1 MKFEN
6 QRNEMVESQLRPNL
20 VLNENILQAF
30 GTVKREKYFSTKLQ
44 SISYM
49 DDNIFVNDERFVLR
63 PFIFGKLLCN
73 LNIGMDKNILDV
85 GSSNGY
91 SSSVLS
97 QLFKK
102 VISLE
107 EDENCFN
114 FVTKICKEENLQNIK
129 VIKDSFLGIKNLNK
143 TFDNI
148 LINGEVNSN
157 PINLIKLLNLNGKL
171 VTIFRE
177 EKHSYA
183 VMYVKKENDTF
194 DKIRIFDASAPL
206 LINYKSVEP
215 VFSF

>member
-6 QRNEMVESQLRPNL
+6 QRNYMVESQLRANL
-20 VLNENILQAF
+20 VLNEKILDAF
-30 GTVKREKYFSTKLQ
+30 RVTKRENYFLENLKSLA
-44 SISYM
+44 YM
-49 DDNIFVNDERFVLR
+49 DDNIFISDSRFVLR

-114 FVTKICKEENLQNIK
+114 FVKKICKNENLQNVK
-129 VIKDSFLGIKNLNK
+129 VIKDSFLGIKNLDK

-148 LINGEVNSN
+148 LINGEINSN

-194 DKIRIFDASAPL
+194 DKIRIFEASAPL
-206 LINYKSVEP
+206 LINYKSAMP

>member
-6 QRNEMVESQLRPNL
+6 QRNHMVESQLRANL
-20 VLNENILQAF
+20 VLNENILDAF
-30 GTVKREKYFSTKLQ
+30 RVTKRENYFLENLKSLA
-44 SISYM
+44 YM
-49 DDNIFVNDERFVLR
+49 DDNIFISDSRFVLR

-114 FVTKICKEENLQNIK
+114 FVTNICKEENLQNIK
-129 VIKDSFLGIKNLNK
+129 VIKDSFLGIKNLDK

>member
-6 QRNEMVESQLRPNL
+6 QRNHMVESQLRANL
-20 VLNENILQAF
+20 VLNENILDAF
-30 GTVKREKYFSTKLQ
+30 RVTKRENYFSENLKSLA
-44 SISYM
+44 YM
-49 DDNIFVNDERFVLR
+49 DDNIFISDSRFVLR

-107 EDENCFN
+107 EDENCYN

-129 VIKDSFLGIKNLNK
+129 VVKDSFLEIKNLDK

>member
-6 QRNEMVESQLRPNL
+6 QRNHMVESQLRANL
-20 VLNENILQAF
+20 VLNENILDAF
-30 GTVKREKYFSTKLQ
+30 RVTKRENYFSENLKSLA
-44 SISYM
+44 YM
-49 DDNIFVNDERFVLR
+49 DDNIFISDSRFVLR

-114 FVTKICKEENLQNIK
+114 FVTNICKEENLQNIK
-129 VIKDSFLGIKNLNK
+129 VIKDSFLGIKNLDK

-194 DKIRIFDASAPL
+194 DKIRIFEASAPL
-206 LINYKSVEP
+206 LINYKSAMP

>member
-6 QRNEMVESQLRPNL
+6 QRNHMVESQLRANL
-20 VLNENILQAF
+20 VLNENILDAF
-30 GTVKREKYFSTKLQ
+30 RVTKRENYFSETLKSLA
-44 SISYM
+44 YM
-49 DDNIFVNDERFVLR
+49 DDNIFISDSRFVLR

>member
-6 QRNEMVESQLRPNL
+6 QRNHMVESQLRANL
-20 VLNENILQAF
+20 VLNENILDAF
-30 GTVKREKYFSTKLQ
+30 RVTKRENYFSENLKSLA
-44 SISYM
+44 YM
-49 DDNIFVNDERFVLR
+49 DDNIFISDSRFVLR

-114 FVTKICKEENLQNIK
+114 FVTNICKEENLQNIK
-129 VIKDSFLGIKNLNK
+129 VIKDSFLGIKNLGK

>member
-6 QRNEMVESQLRPNL
+6 QRNHMVESQLRANL
-20 VLNENILQAF
+20 VLNENILDAF
-30 GTVKREKYFSTKLQ
+30 RVTKRENYFSENLKSLA
-44 SISYM
+44 YM
-49 DDNIFVNDERFVLR
+49 DDNIFISDSRFVLR

-114 FVTKICKEENLQNIK
+114 FVTNICKEENLQNIK
-129 VIKDSFLGIKNLNK
+129 VIKDSFLGIKNLDK

-206 LINYKSVEP
+206 LINYKSAMP

>member
-6 QRNEMVESQLRPNL
+6 QRNHMVESQLRANL
-20 VLNENILQAF
+20 VLNENILDAF
-30 GTVKREKYFSTKLQ
+30 RVTKRENYFSENLKSLA
-44 SISYM
+44 YM
-49 DDNIFVNDERFVLR
+49 DDNIFISDSRFVLR

-114 FVTKICKEENLQNIK
+114 FVTNICKEENLQNIK
-129 VIKDSFLGIKNLNK
+129 VVKDSFLGIKNLDK

-183 VMYVKKENDTF
+183 VMYVKKEND
-194 DKIRIFDASAPL
+194 L
-206 LINYKSVEP
+206 LTK
-215 VFSF
+215 

>member
-6 QRNEMVESQLRPNL
+6 QRNHMVESQLRANL
-20 VLNENILQAF
+20 VLNENILDAF
-30 GTVKREKYFSTKLQ
+30 RVTKRENYFSENLKSLA
-44 SISYM
+44 YM
-49 DDNIFVNDERFVLR
+49 DDNIFISDSRFVLR

-114 FVTKICKEENLQNIK
+114 FVTNICKEENLQNIK
-129 VIKDSFLGIKNLNK
+129 VIKDSFLGIKNLDK

>member
-6 QRNEMVESQLRPNL
+6 QRNHMVESQLRANL
-20 VLNENILQAF
+20 VLNENILDAF
-30 GTVKREKYFSTKLQ
+30 RVTKRENYFSENLKSLA
-44 SISYM
+44 YM
-49 DDNIFVNDERFVLR
+49 DDNIFISDSRFVLR

-114 FVTKICKEENLQNIK
+114 FVTNICKEENLQNIK
-129 VIKDSFLGIKNLNK
+129 VVKDSFLGIKNLDK